1 MWILW
6 ISTFDIFVEGV
17 GQIAVVLDVDWDDW
31 ELLLPWVATGAPF
44 ADLLVGENT
53 SQYLGH
59 PFLMTQVLQ
68 SSVNEVDEEN
78 VKLNS
83 VLDTVNVSFF
93 VHRIATNVFPFYD
106 LNQKKITITTAYYR
120 LI

>member
-1 MWILW
+1 M
-6 ISTFDIFVEGV
+6 EGV

-68 SSVNEVDEEN
+68 RSVDEVDEEN

-83 VLDTVNVSFF
+83 VLNTVNISFLCTKLLQICTIPQLNKKYY
-93 VHRIATNVFPFYD
+93 HYRRHLNEQVF
-106 LNQKKITITTAYYR
+106 
-120 LI
+120 